1 MWRILFVMF
10 AGFTALGAGL
20 PERSAWAQNKSGN
33 VSSTAGFAP
42 RYVQPA
48 TAGKRV
54 ALVIGNGQYITLP
67 PLANTRNDARS
78 VADALKNY
86 GFQTT
91 LQLDLGLAATRRSLE
106 EFRQT
111 SAGAELAIVFYSGS
125 GIAVDQVNYLVPID
139 HSGHGTGSSAVLG
152 ELIPATDIVKALEL
166 VAGSKLIVL
175 DSCRDNPFQK
185 APASPSKARAVNS
198 VSGQLQSRSN
208 QVKMDIAGTG
218 LNLMIAY
225 STRYGDLALDGPPGG
240 NSPYTEN
247 LLKVLAEP
255 GLDARLVFER
265 VRDAVYAAT
274 SGQQNPLTEG
284 SLGDKLVFINPKLQ
298 AAPSPQ
304 PATAATL
311 PADGSKSLKL
321 EEASKAFAMIKD
333 STSPAMLDAFVQAF
347 PDTIYGEFARVRA
360 EEIRKTATVAPA
372 LSPRGSGPKRK
383 ALVIGIK
390 TYDNLPSNR
399 QLTKAVNDARA
410 VSLALKDVGFEVD
423 KAAEDIDRR
432 TFNLRWQDFVQSV
445 QAGDEVVFYFSGHGI
460 EVGGVN
466 YLIPRDVPTFRDGQ
480 DQLLKAESINF
491 HDLQQ
496 QLAQRG
502 PKMALFIIDACRD
515 NPFDETGTKSLGS
528 SKGLRPVPETRGMFV
543 MFAAGYQQTAL
554 DRLNDQDTDPHSVYT
569 RKLIPLMKTK
579 NMKLQDLA
587 VQVRE
592 EVEDLALTAR
602 HTQVPAYY
610 DQVRGKFCLA
620 GCG

>member
-1 MWRILFVMF
+1 MRRILIAIF
-10 AGFTALGAGL
+10 AILVTTSTGL
-20 PERSAWAQNKSGN
+20 NAQQAIAESKPTGS
-33 VSSTAGFAP
+33 FAP

-54 ALVIGNGQYITLP
+54 ALVIGNGQYVTLP

-78 VADALKNY
+78 VADALTTY

-91 LQLDLGLAATRRSLE
+91 LQLDLSLAATRTALAA
-106 EFRQT
+106 FRQA

-139 HSGHGTGSSAVLG
+139 HSGHGTGTSAVLT
-152 ELIPATDIVKALEL
+152 ELIPATDIVKALDL
-166 VAGSKLIVL
+166 VAGSKLIIL

-185 APASPSKARAVNS
+185 APSTPSKSRGVINA
-198 VSGQLQSRSN
+198 SGQQQTRSN
-208 QVKMDIAGTG
+208 QAKMDIASTD

-240 NSPYTEN
+240 NSPYTEG
-247 LLKVLAEP
+247 LLKLLAEP

-265 VRDAVYAAT
+265 VRDVVYAAT
-274 SGQQNPLTEG
+274 KGQQNPLTEG

-298 AAPSPQ
+298 AAPNPQ
-304 PATAATL
+304 PTSAAPK
-311 PADGSKSLKL
+311 PADVAKSLKL

-347 PDTIYGEFARVRA
+347 PDTIYAEFARVRA
-360 EEIRKTATVAPA
+360 EEIRKTTTVALA
-372 LSPRGSGPKRK
+372 VSPRGSGPKRK

-390 TYDNLPSNR
+390 TYDNLPASR

-410 VSLALKDVGFEVD
+410 VTLALKDVGFEVD

-432 TFNLRWQDFVQSV
+432 TFNLRWQDFIQSV
-445 QAGDEVVFYFSGHGI
+445 QADDEVVFYFSGHGI

-466 YLIPRDVPTFRDGQ
+466 YLIPRDVPTFREGQ
-480 DQLLKAESINF
+480 NQLLKAESINF

-496 QLAQRG
+496 QLAQRR

-569 RKLIPLMKTK
+569 RKLIPLMKK
-579 NMKLQDLA
+579 KDMKLQDLA

-592 EVEDLALTAR
+592 EVEDLALTAS